1 MSIEKHS
8 SRQGNYFFASLA
20 AKEIKKMDENCS
32 DLIDEFIE
40 FKIETRGDVDFEE
53 DYIKCFNRIAVI
65 IAVAPLVHNHGNKEV
80 ASGGTISIV

>member
-1 MSIEKHS
+1 MHGIAINSTKKLHEYRKTFFK
-8 SRQGNYFFASLA
+8 QGNYFFASLA

-53 DYIKCFNRIAVI
+53 DYIKCFNRICSNYSSSPVSA
-65 IAVAPLVHNHGNKEV
+65 
-80 ASGGTISIV
+80 